1 MFVKLCRNLSNPKQS
16 SRRCARVNGMI
27 IGKIQ
32 ESLQVI
38 QIRASGLPVGLV
50 VPTSMCEGVS
60 IANWTVTQRQPSFF
74 SSLFLCFLFVLVG
87 SSRIE
92 EAINADFQS
101 LMKAL
106 PGIHENEMLA
116 NKSAP
121 SAFPVTLRSA
131 PGCGRFVVSTRKIS
145 AGEIIFRAAPFAIA
159 IKHVRHTCA
168 CCLKCFLPSPS
179 SSAFPSESNLRDSAP
194 ELASFCS
201 LCREAWYC
209 NDDEKAA
216 HSEIHNLECALLK
229 RIASFTQLSLYM
241 RTELKV
247 AVRSVVTHHLASVK
261 AESDDNREKTAN
273 SLASQEHRISAVCLP
288 TFEDLLSLVSN
299 RYVFPCAVTFR
310 RYIITINFVH
320 LNQGKAGYATDFSM
334 DGSGKD
340 SRWRKGPR
348 HLWRRSS
355 F

>member
-1 MFVKLCRNLSNPKQS
+1 
-16 SRRCARVNGMI
+16 MI

-38 QIRASGLPVGLV
+38 RIRASGLPVGLV

-74 SSLFLCFLFVLVG
+74 SSLFLCFVCV
-87 SSRIE
+87 SRGILE
-92 EAINADFQS
+92 EAKKADFQA
-101 LMKAL
+101 LMKVL
-106 PGIHENEMLA
+106 PGIHHSQLEMLPV
-116 NKSAP
+116 KSL
-121 SAFPVTLRSA
+121 SHFPVALRSA

-145 AGEIIFRAAPFAIA
+145 AGEIIFRAAPYAIA

-168 CCLKCFLPSPS
+168 FCLKCFLPSPS

-194 ELASFCS
+194 ELPSLCS

-209 NDDEKAA
+209 NDEEKAA